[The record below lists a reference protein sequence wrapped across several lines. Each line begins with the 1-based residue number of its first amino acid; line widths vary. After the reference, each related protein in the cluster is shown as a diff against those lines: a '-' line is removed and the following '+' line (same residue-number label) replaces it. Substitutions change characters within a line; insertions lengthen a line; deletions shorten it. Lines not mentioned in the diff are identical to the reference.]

1 MTAALP
7 VLAEIE
13 RIGIVPVVV
22 LDDAARGRD
31 LARALRDGGIPC
43 AEFALR
49 TPAALGALEAAAQVD
64 GFLAGAGTVLTAED
78 ADAAASAGAAFAV
91 TPGYDADVAT
101 RLASHGVPLVP
112 GIATPSEAM
121 RALADGFTHVKVF
134 PAGHLGGPAY
144 LDALNGPLPALR
156 FLPSGGVDLATL
168 ADYLA
173 RPHVFAASGSWM
185 VPRDLIDRGEFGA
198 IADAARECAR
208 VRDAVRSRP

>member
-1 MTAALP
+1 MTGIPPAI
-7 VLAEIE
+7 AEIE

-31 LARALRDGGIPC
+31 LAEALRDGGIAC

-49 TPAALGALEAAAQVD
+49 TPAALGALEAAAGVD
-64 GFLAGAGTVLTAED
+64 GFLAGAGTVLTDEQ

-91 TPGYDADVAT
+91 TPGYDADVAA
-101 RLASHGVPLVP
+101 RLAANGVPLIP
-112 GIATPSEAM
+112 GIATPTEAM
-121 RALADGFTHVKVF
+121 RALADGFAHVKVF

-144 LDALNGPLPALR
+144 LDALHGPLPGLR
-156 FLPSGGVDLATL
+156 FLPSGGVDRATL

-185 VPRDLIDRGEFGA
+185 VPRDLIARGEFAA